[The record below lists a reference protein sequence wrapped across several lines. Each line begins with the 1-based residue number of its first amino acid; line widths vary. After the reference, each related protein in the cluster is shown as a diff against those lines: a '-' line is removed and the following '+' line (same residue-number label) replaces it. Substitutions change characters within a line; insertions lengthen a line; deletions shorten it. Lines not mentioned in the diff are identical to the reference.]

1 VTEETEGETEVET
14 EGETEEKGNPYL
26 ERAEEILRFIDDS
39 TQTFVLLFMDYNAG
53 EFEIASNANSAEEVL
68 GLMLEGIEEVKEDCL
83 EENLPEWP
91 IDKRFH

>member
-1 VTEETEGETEVET
+1 MTEETEE
-14 EGETEEKGNPYL
+14 ETEEEGNPYL
-26 ERAEEILRFIDDS
+26 ERAEEILRCMDDS
-39 TQTFVLLFMDYNAG
+39 NQTFVMLFMNYNAG
-53 EFEIASNANSAEEVL
+53 EFEIVSNANSAEEVL